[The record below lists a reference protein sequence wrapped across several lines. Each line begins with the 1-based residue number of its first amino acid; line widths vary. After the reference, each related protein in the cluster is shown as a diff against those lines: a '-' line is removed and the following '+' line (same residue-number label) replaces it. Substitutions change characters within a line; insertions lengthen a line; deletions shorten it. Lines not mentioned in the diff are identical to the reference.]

1 MKKVYQILELTS
13 TNLESRYVSEE
24 FGYSQKKLY
33 SYLFTEI
40 DDTKMHYESRDK
52 LNNYFKTLEEA
63 ENFIDKNIQD
73 YEEWTIVCTYKK

>member
-13 TNLESRYVSEE
+13 TSLESRYVSEE
-24 FGYSQKKLY
+24 FGYGQKKLY

-40 DDTKMHYESRDK
+40 DDTKMNYESRDE

-63 ENFIDKNIQD
+63 EDFINKNIQE